1 MRIQVFSE
9 YYNLAQ
15 AGKLKFPACPH
26 HEEYKPAIFDLIHKL
41 ENDGQIS
48 LNCLACGYKMFPGIA
63 FYHKILKE
71 IESAKNES
79 KKSGGSL

>member
-26 HEEYKPAIFDLIHKL
+26 HKEDKPSVFDLIHKL
-41 ENDGQIS
+41 EEDERIS
-48 LNCLACGYKMFPGIA
+48 LNCLACGYKMYPGIV
-63 FYHKILKE
+63 FYNKILRE
-71 IESAKNES
+71 IDLVKNES
-79 KKSGGSL
+79 EKTGVTP